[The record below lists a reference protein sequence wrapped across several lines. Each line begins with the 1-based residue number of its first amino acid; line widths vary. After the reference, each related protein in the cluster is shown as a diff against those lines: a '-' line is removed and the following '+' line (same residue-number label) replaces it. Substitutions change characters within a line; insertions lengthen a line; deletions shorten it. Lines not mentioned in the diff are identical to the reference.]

1 MYVVKLSTFLLSFC
15 NKLFI
20 ALNPPLV
27 SNPVVEEYSEL
38 FFLVMQTLF
47 DENPEDD
54 SRNAA
59 TYVERL
65 RKRGVL
71 ASTKFPPSSPT
82 VYMCSLKIST

>member
-20 ALNPPLV
+20 FLNPPLV

-38 FFLVMQTLF
+38 NFFSKILQTLF

-65 RKRGVL
+65 RKRGVP

-82 VYMCSLKIST
+82 VYSTCAH